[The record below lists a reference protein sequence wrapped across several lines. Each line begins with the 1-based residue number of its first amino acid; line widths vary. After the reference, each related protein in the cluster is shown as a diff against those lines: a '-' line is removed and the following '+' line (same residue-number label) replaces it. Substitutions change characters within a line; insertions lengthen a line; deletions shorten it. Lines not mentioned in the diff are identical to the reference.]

1 MKNLRQHL
9 HRSGRSNMYSRSK
22 FSNWGTFNPYFAE
35 FRSRLHDAK
44 RVEINIAEKLTV
56 KVFEHPLHEDF
67 VRPVTIKDIEA
78 TLKSIPEQF
87 VRCIRQVALLGG
99 TKKQDKTAFNMFYYG
114 LHYCGSVALC
124 AFPKK
129 FLKQYYNNEPPPL
142 AKQEY
147 ERVHAKIYQEGPS
160 WVLELN
166 EKSLKEFYLRDVL
179 IHEIGHAVE
188 FTKRP
193 AGTNLT
199 EEFAEW
205 FVREYG
211 FRYQT
216 R

>member
-1 MKNLRQHL
+1 
-9 HRSGRSNMYSRSK
+9 MYSQSK

-35 FRSRLHDAK
+35 AELIRYGTKPTAVLDISDERK
-44 RVEINIAEKLTV
+44 INVYER
-56 KVFEHPLHEDF
+56 PLHEDF
-67 VRPVTIKDIEA
+67 IRPVTIKDIEA
-78 TLKSIPEQF
+78 TLKSIPEKF
-87 VRCIRQVALLGG
+87 VRCVWRINLLGG
-99 TKKQDKTAFNMFYYG
+99 TKKQDKTAFNMFCYG
-114 LHYCGSVALC
+114 FHSRGRVALC

-129 FLKQYYNNEPPPL
+129 FLKQYHDNEPPPI

-147 ERVHAKIYQEGPS
+147 GRVHAKIYQEGPW
-160 WVLELN
+160 WVLEFD
-166 EKSLKEFYLRDVL
+166 EKTLKDFYLRDVL

-188 FTKRP
+188 YAKRP

-211 FRYQT
+211 FRYQS